1 MRRAIRERVEQY
13 PLAPRLMRLA
23 RDFGAVVFGKYGQYL
38 TTLITVPLLA
48 RILGPA
54 GMGLLAVGMAA
65 YFFGSI
71 LVDLGMTP
79 FLAARVPELRD
90 APQKLQ
96 QLRADYLA
104 LRLITLTVLGLAY
117 TVGWLAGVPP
127 HVHMILLGLFAGGLW
142 STSDDWLL
150 IGQGRFVASALYQG
164 SGRIVYLVLLIGLM
178 PHSRHATTAMW
189 CLLVSSILTVAG
201 TWWDSHRHF
210 GPVIR
215 PQAPGQ
221 ILRTSWPIV
230 TSRVLTTGYGQGAP
244 AVYSGLLD
252 AVSLGLYSAGDRLVR
267 AMQSLLDMIGLV
279 LLPRMARRSGH
290 EQFWR
295 HGVRGL
301 WASVAVA
308 AFAATVLWVCAAPIV
323 HVIFGSEFA
332 SAVSLLRAEL
342 IILPASTVSS
352 YISTALLPVRQDTH
366 GILIASIVGT
376 AASAAGLLTA
386 SWTHS
391 VWALI
396 GGTIGA
402 EFGVACWYLA
412 RMRHLVRREQRPV
425 LTTEGSACDEDPVH
439 RR

>member
-1 MRRAIRERVEQY
+1 MRKGIRERIERY
-13 PLAPRLMRLA
+13 PLAPRLMRLS
-23 RDFGAVVFGKYGQYL
+23 RDLGAVVFGKYGQYL

-54 GMGLLAVGMAA
+54 GMGLLAVGMSA

-71 LVDLGMTP
+71 VVDLGMTP
-79 FLAARVPELRD
+79 FLAARVPGLRD
-90 APQKLQ
+90 TPEKLQ

-104 LRLITLTVLGLAY
+104 LRLTTLTVLAVAFAG
-117 TVGWLAGVPP
+117 GWLAGVPP
-127 HVHMILLGLFAGGLW
+127 YVHMILLGLFAGGLW

-164 SGRIVYLVLLIGLM
+164 SGRIVYLILLVVLL
-178 PHSRHATTAMW
+178 PHSRHAETAMW
-189 CLLVSSILTVAG
+189 CLLASAVLTVAG

-210 GPVIR
+210 GSLIR
-215 PQAPGQ
+215 PRTPAQ

-244 AVYSGLLD
+244 AIYSSMLD
-252 AVSLGLYSAGDRLVR
+252 AVSLGLYSASDRLVR

-301 WASVAVA
+301 WGSVAVA
-308 AFAATVLWVCAAPIV
+308 ALAAAVLWVCAAPII
-323 HVIFGSEFA
+323 HLIFGSEFTP
-332 SAVSLLRAEL
+332 AVGLLRAEL
-342 IILPASTVSS
+342 VILPATTISS

-376 AASAAGLLTA
+376 TASAVGLLTA

-402 EFGVACWYLA
+402 EFGVACWYLL
-412 RMRHLVRREQRPV
+412 RMRHLVRREQRPAV
-425 LTTEGSACDEDPVH
+425 VVEGSVDDENPLH
-439 RR
+439 R

>member
-1 MRRAIRERVEQY
+1 MRKGIRERIESY
-13 PLAPRLMRLA
+13 PVAPRLMRLA

-48 RILGPA
+48 RMLGPA

-71 LVDLGMTP
+71 VVDLGMTP

-90 APQKLQ
+90 TPEKLQ

-104 LRLITLTVLGLAY
+104 LRLSTLGVLGVAY
-117 TVGWLAGVPP
+117 AGGWLAGVPP

-164 SGRIVYLVLLIGLM
+164 GGRIVYLVLLITLM
-178 PHSRHATTAMW
+178 PHSRHAATAMW
-189 CLLVSSILTVAG
+189 CLFVSAILTVAG
-201 TWWDSHRHF
+201 TWSDSHRHF

-215 PQAPGQ
+215 PRAPGQ

-244 AVYSGLLD
+244 AVYSGMLD

-279 LLPRMARRSGH
+279 LLPRMARRGGH

-301 WASVAVA
+301 QASVAVA
-308 AFAATVLWVCAAPIV
+308 AVAAAILWVCAAPIIQ
-323 HVIFGSEFA
+323 VIFGSQFTP
-332 SAVSLLRAEL
+332 AVGLLRVEL
-342 IILPASTVSS
+342 VILPASTISS
-352 YISTALLPVRQDTH
+352 YISTALLPVRRDTH

-376 AASAAGLLTA
+376 TASAAGLLTA

-396 GGTIGA
+396 GGTIAA
-402 EFGVACWYLA
+402 EFSVACWYLA
-412 RMRHLVRREQRPV
+412 RMRHLVRREQRAAV
-425 LTTEGSACDEDPVH
+425 ATEGGADDEDPVH
-439 RR
+439 R

>member
-1 MRRAIRERVEQY
+1 
-13 PLAPRLMRLA
+13 MRLV
-23 RDFGAVVFGKYGQYL
+23 RDFGAVVFGKYGQYVV
-38 TTLITVPLLA
+38 TLVTVPLLA

-71 LVDLGMTP
+71 IVDLGMTP

-90 APQKLQ
+90 TPHRLQ

-104 LRLITLTVLGLAY
+104 LRLTTLTVLALAY
-117 TVGWLAGVPP
+117 VVGFLAGAPP
-127 HVHMILLGLFAGGLW
+127 YLHMILLGLLAGGLW

-164 SGRIVYLVLLIGLM
+164 SGRIVYLILLVALL
-178 PHSRHATTAMW
+178 PHSRHAATAMW
-189 CLLVSSILTVAG
+189 CLLVSAILTVAG
-201 TWWDSHRHF
+201 TWWDSQRHF
-210 GPVIR
+210 GRLVR
-215 PQAPGQ
+215 PQAPAQ

-244 AVYSGLLD
+244 AIYSGLLD

-295 HGVRGL
+295 HGIRGL
-301 WASVAVA
+301 WGSAAIAGLAAGLLWLCAVP
-308 AFAATVLWVCAAPIV
+308 VV
-323 HVIFGSEFA
+323 HVIFGAEFT

-342 IILPASTVSS
+342 VILPASTISS
-352 YISTALLPVRQDTH
+352 YINTALLPVRQDTH
-366 GILIASIVGT
+366 GILIASLVGT

-386 SWTHS
+386 SVTHS
-391 VWALI
+391 VWALV
-396 GGTIGA
+396 GGTIAA
-402 EFGVACWYLA
+402 EFCVAGWYLA
-412 RMRHLVRREQRPV
+412 RMRHLVHRERRAV
-425 LTTEGSACDEDPVH
+425 TTVEGGADEDSVC
-439 RR
+439 R

>member
-1 MRRAIRERVEQY
+1 MHNGIRRRIDSY
-13 PLAPRLMRLA
+13 PLVPRLVRLA

-54 GMGLLAVGMAA
+54 GMGLLAIGMSA
-65 YFFGSI
+65 YFFGSVV
-71 LVDLGMTP
+71 VDLGMTP
-79 FLAARVPELRD
+79 FLAARVPELR
-90 APQKLQ
+90 ATPEKLQ
-96 QLRADYLA
+96 QLHADFLA
-104 LRLITLTVLGLAY
+104 LRLTTLAVLGLAY
-117 TVGWLAGVPP
+117 IGGWLAGVPP
-127 HVHMILLGLFAGGLW
+127 HVHMILLGLLAGGFW

-164 SGRIVYLVLLIGLM
+164 SGRIVYLVLLITLL
-178 PHSRHATTAMW
+178 PHSRHAATAVW
-189 CLLVSSILTVAG
+189 CLLASATLTVAG
-201 TWWDSHRHF
+201 TWWDSRRHF

-215 PQAPGQ
+215 PRAPGQ

-244 AVYSGLLD
+244 AIYSGMLD
-252 AVSLGLYSAGDRLVR
+252 AVSLGLFSASDRLVR
-267 AMQSLLDMIGLV
+267 ATQSLLDMIGLV
-279 LLPRMARRSGH
+279 LLPRMARRGGH

-301 WASVAVA
+301 QASVAVA
-308 AFAATVLWVCAAPIV
+308 AVAATLLWVCAAPIV
-323 HVIFGSEFA
+323 HVLFGSQFTP
-332 SAVSLLRAEL
+332 AVGLLRAEL
-342 IILPASTVSS
+342 VILPATTISS

-376 AASAAGLLTA
+376 TASAAGLLTA

-412 RMRHLVRREQRPV
+412 RMRHLVRREQRAAV
-425 LTTEGSACDEDPVH
+425 ALQGGC